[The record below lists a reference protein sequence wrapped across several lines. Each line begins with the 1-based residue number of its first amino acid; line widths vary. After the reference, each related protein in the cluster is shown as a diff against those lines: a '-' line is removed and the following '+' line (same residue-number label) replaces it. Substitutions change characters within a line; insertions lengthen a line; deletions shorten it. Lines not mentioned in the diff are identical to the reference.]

1 MDTTWTINFHIL
13 NKLHIKII
21 LPLYTITTYTCYCNI
36 QSFYWYVSRSNEQS
50 FQRNNPRCNARHS
63 LQFYVNPIHSV
74 YNVSEPASYL
84 GPRFGSK
91 YLLKGFEREI
101 MKWKPTDCPCRICKI
116 FIPNLGFI
124 QIIQI
129 VGYVFK
135 VFTFS
140 HLNYVKIHVFA
151 GSYFS
156 VEVHNLQFW
165 PYTRKCGWWRINIL
179 TYFNVMK
186 LTLISIYSQY
196 LLLSLN
202 RYCDGWCILFIW
214 LIENKF
220 LIIKNELKKYLA

>member
-1 MDTTWTINFHIL
+1 
-13 NKLHIKII
+13 
-21 LPLYTITTYTCYCNI
+21 
-36 QSFYWYVSRSNEQS
+36 
-50 FQRNNPRCNARHS
+50 
-63 LQFYVNPIHSV
+63 
-74 YNVSEPASYL
+74 
-84 GPRFGSK
+84 
-91 YLLKGFEREI
+91 

-124 QIIQI
+124 QIIPI

-140 HLNYVKIHVFA
+140 YLNYIKIHVFA

-220 LIIKNELKKYLA
+220 LIIIKNELKKYLA